1 MGKGIEAV
9 GTVGVL
15 LVSLESE
22 AKKLGL
28 ETGVERMQLAVAVH
42 AVVAFEVVLVTG
54 VGDV

>member
-1 MGKGIEAV
+1 MGKGTEAV
-9 GTVGVL
+9 EIGAVL

-22 AKKLGL
+22 AKKLDL
-28 ETGVERMQLAVAVH
+28 ETAVERTQLVVAVH

>member
-1 MGKGIEAV
+1 MGKGTEAV
-9 GTVGVL
+9 EIAAVL

-28 ETGVERMQLAVAVH
+28 ETGVERTQLAVAVH